1 MPKRSSTSA
10 SRASG
15 ADAVKVVVTGSAGKI
30 GRSALVALRSAG
42 HRVLGLDIAGPIEP
56 GRQLRCDCTDFGAVM
71 GALSGID
78 PAGGIPDAVVHL
90 AGIPAP
96 GLATDEATFAV
107 NMRSTYNIFSAC
119 ARLGIRKIAWASS
132 ETILGL
138 PFDEPPAF
146 APLDE
151 THPDRPNWSYALA
164 KQLGETMADNFVRWH
179 PDMAILSLRFSN
191 VFTADDYA
199 GLAKMQADPARRK
212 WNLWSYV
219 DAEDAAQA
227 CVDAVEARV
236 EGHHRLIVAA
246 ADTLFDRPSAE
257 LMAEYF
263 PGVPLGPVEG
273 FASLQSSARAQ
284 EIIGYRPQHSWR
296 QRVPS

>member
-1 MPKRSSTSA
+1 M
-10 SRASG
+10 
-15 ADAVKVVVTGSAGKI
+15 KVVVTGSAGKI
-30 GRSALVALRSAG
+30 GRPALAALRTAG
-42 HRVLGLDIAGPIEP
+42 HRATGLDIAGPIEP

-78 PAGGIPDAVVHL
+78 PAGGVPDAVVHL

-107 NMRSTYNIFSAC
+107 NTRSTYNIFSAC
-119 ARLGIRKIAWASS
+119 ARLGIRKIVWASS

-164 KQLGETMADNFVRWH
+164 KQLGETMADTFVRWH
-179 PDMAILSLRFSN
+179 DDMAIVSLRFSN

-199 GLAKMQADPARRK
+199 GLEKMQADPARRK

-219 DAEDAAQA
+219 DAEDAAAA
-227 CVDAVEARV
+227 CVRAVEAPV
-236 EGHHRLIVAA
+236 TGHQRLLIAA
-246 ADTLFDRPSAE
+246 ADTLIDRPSAG
-257 LMAEYF
+257 LMGEYF
-263 PGVPLGPVEG
+263 PNVPLGTIEG
-273 FASLQSSARAQ
+273 FQSLQSSARAA
-284 EIIGYRPQHSWR
+284 ELIGYRPQHSWR
-296 QRVPS
+296 DRAQP

>member
-1 MPKRSSTSA
+1 M
-10 SRASG
+10 
-15 ADAVKVVVTGSAGKI
+15 V
-30 GRSALVALRSAG
+30 
-42 HRVLGLDIAGPIEP
+42 GLDIAGPIEP

-119 ARLGIRKIAWASS
+119 ARLGIRKIVFASS

-146 APLDE
+146 APVDE

-164 KQLGETMADNFVRWH
+164 KQLGETMADNYVRWH
-179 PDMAILSLRFSN
+179 SDMTILSLRFSN
-191 VFTADDYA
+191 IFTADDYA
-199 GLAKMQADPARRK
+199 GLAKMQTDPARRK

-227 CVDAVEARV
+227 CVGAVEAPV
-236 EGHHRLIVAA
+236 KGHHRLIIAA
-246 ADTLFDRPSAE
+246 SDTLFDTPSAE
-257 LMAEYF
+257 LMGEYF
-263 PGVPLGPVEG
+263 PDVPLGTIEG
-273 FASLQSSARAQ
+273 FQSLQSSARAEQ
-284 EIIGYRPQHSWR
+284 IIGYRPQHSWR
-296 QRVPS
+296 ARTQI

>member
-1 MPKRSSTSA
+1 M
-10 SRASG
+10 
-15 ADAVKVVVTGSAGKI
+15 KVVVTGSAGKI
-30 GRSALVALRSAG
+30 GRPALAALRAAG
-42 HRVLGLDIAGPIEP
+42 HRAVGLDIAGPIEP

-78 PAGGIPDAVVHL
+78 PAGGVPDAVVHL

-96 GLATDEATFAV
+96 GLATDEMTFSV
-107 NMRSTYNIFSAC
+107 NTGSTYNIFSAC
-119 ARLGIRKIAWASS
+119 ARLGIRKIVWASS

-164 KQLGETMADNFVRWH
+164 KQLGETMADTFVRWH
-179 PDMAILSLRFSN
+179 GDMAIVSLRFSN

-219 DAEDAAQA
+219 DADDAAEA
-227 CVDAVEARV
+227 CVRAVEASV
-236 EGHHRLIVAA
+236 TGHQRLLIAA
-246 ADTLFDRPSAE
+246 ADTLIDRPSAE
-257 LMAEYF
+257 LMGQFF
-263 PGVPLGPVEG
+263 PDAPLHGV
-273 FASLQSSARAQ
+273 ADSQSLQPSARAA
-284 EIIGYRPQHSWR
+284 ELIGYRPQHSWR
-296 QRVPS
+296 DRAQP

>member
-1 MPKRSSTSA
+1 MKIM
-10 SRASG
+10 
-15 ADAVKVVVTGSAGKI
+15 VTGSAGKI
-30 GRSALVALRSAG
+30 GRHTLPVLRAAG
-42 HRVLGLDIAGPIEP
+42 HRAVGLDIAGPVEP

-78 PAGGIPDAVVHL
+78 PAGGVPDAVIHL

-96 GLATDEATFAV
+96 GLATDEATFSV

-119 ARLGIRKIAWASS
+119 ARLGIRKIVWASS

-138 PFDEPPAF
+138 PFDVPPAF
-146 APLDE
+146 APIDE

-164 KQLGETMADNFVRWH
+164 KQLGETMADNFVRWY
-179 PDMAILSLRFSN
+179 PDMSILSLRFSN

-219 DAEDAAQA
+219 DAEDAAEA
-227 CVDAVEARV
+227 CVRAVEASV
-236 EGHHRLIVAA
+236 AGHERMLIAA
-246 ADTLFDRPSAE
+246 ADTLMDAPSAD
-257 LMAEYF
+257 LMRDYF
-263 PGVPLGPVEG
+263 PDVPLRAMDG
-273 FASLQSSARAQ
+273 FQSLQSSARAAAL
-284 EIIGYRPQHSWR
+284 IGYQPQYSWR
-296 QRVPS
+296 ERMQR